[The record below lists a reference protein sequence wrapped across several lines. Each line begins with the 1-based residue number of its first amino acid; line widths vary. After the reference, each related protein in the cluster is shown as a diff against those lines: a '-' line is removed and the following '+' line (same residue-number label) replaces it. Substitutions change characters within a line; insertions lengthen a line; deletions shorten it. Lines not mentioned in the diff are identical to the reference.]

1 MLSGKMAEWR
11 NSLLFRLTVL
21 YATLLSV
28 LAAAGFAIFYQRV
41 YSSFLERLDHELL
54 EEMPVFATLAS
65 EGGREAVGDQIMV
78 LAKGEDTDEEFY
90 RLLDFH
96 GNTLAETDMSPWRG
110 ASLDKLA
117 AEAVEKGAG
126 HVAATVDNG
135 DGEGRTRV
143 LAAVLGPSLVLQ
155 WGEKME
161 EVEEYLDE
169 FRNLLAILI
178 AALVVMAALSGWL
191 LARKAVAGT
200 EEVAR
205 TAEEIAKGTYDRRV
219 AVRGNI
225 REIDRLAAAF
235 NAMLDHIRTLLESI
249 RQIND
254 NIAHDLRSPLTRIR
268 GAAEMAL
275 VNKAGIE
282 EYEEMA
288 AGVVEECD
296 GLVNMIETMLEITE
310 TEAGAS
316 PAKRDSFDLSALVRQ
331 AVELFRPVAEE
342 KNIEVRP
349 EVPPGLFFRGDK
361 KRMQRIVA
369 NLLENAV
376 KYTGRNGTVSISA
389 AEESG
394 RFSLRCADTGPGIPQ
409 DDLPHIFERFYRCDK
424 SREKSGVGLGLSL
437 VKAYAESMGGNVSV
451 ESAPEEGSVFT
462 LQFSS

>member
-1 MLSGKMAEWR
+1 M
-11 NSLLFRLTVL
+11 
-21 YATLLSV
+21 
-28 LAAAGFAIFYQRV
+28 
-41 YSSFLERLDHELL
+41 
-54 EEMPVFATLAS
+54 
-65 EGGREAVGDQIMV
+65 
-78 LAKGEDTDEEFY
+78 
-90 RLLDFH
+90 
-96 GNTLAETDMSPWRG
+96 
-110 ASLDKLA
+110 
-117 AEAVEKGAG
+117 
-126 HVAATVDNG
+126 
-135 DGEGRTRV
+135 
-143 LAAVLGPSLVLQ
+143 
-155 WGEKME
+155 
-161 EVEEYLDE
+161 
-169 FRNLLAILI
+169 
-178 AALVVMAALSGWL
+178 SGWL

-205 TAEEIAKGTYDRRV
+205 TAEEIAKGAYDRRV

-376 KYTGRNGTVSISA
+376 KYTGRNGAVSISA